1 MVSTKFRTG
10 PYFDPMF
17 PDATYRLFRSTTE
30 DDKYLPIISHEAF
43 PCKNIL
49 RLLPTFRG
57 RKNRFF
63 FNFTKLNSII

>member
-43 PCKNIL
+43 PCKISL
-49 RLLPTFRG
+49 GYFPPSEAEKIGFSLTS
-57 RKNRFF
+57 
-63 FNFTKLNSII
+63 LN